1 MSETVPTTP
10 SRLPVGTPEHF
21 RWLEGIVKTVL
32 VLNLLDALFTL
43 VWVRWGFALEEN
55 LMIDG
60 LVDHHAFGFL
70 AVKLGLVGMGS
81 WLLWERRHHA
91 SAVVAIFIAF
101 LAYYLVLLY
110 HVQYAATLVRSLFE
124 IFPR

>member
-1 MSETVPTTP
+1 MQQSAPAPP

-21 RWLEGIVKTVL
+21 RWLRGIVSTVL

-43 VWVRWGFALEEN
+43 VWVRFGFAREEN
-55 LMIDG
+55 LMIDR
-60 LVDHHAFGFL
+60 LVEHHAVAFL

-81 WLLWERRHHA
+81 WLLWQRRNHPT
-91 SAVVAIFIAF
+91 AVVAIFTAF

-124 IFPR
+124 N